1 MAPGIPR
8 VAGVRSRVVIL
19 VILCIV
25 LCVYLSVCQGHSQA
39 LPENFLMI
47 LRDATLCV
55 LDIEAMTS
63 LSAKATSRLHEAFRP
78 KTRGA
83 YLSMFRTFVAFC
95 IYIKCALAKVDIQV
109 VLSFLECLVM
119 NGCST
124 SMVENYVSAI
134 KAHFVL
140 HDLSFG
146 VFDHPKLK
154 YFLKAL
160 RINRPLSVKSHN
172 IISLDTLALIS
183 SACKDLSS
191 GVVYR
196 AVFLVAF
203 FGFFRLS
210 NLAPH
215 AILSFDETRHLTGHD
230 IFFTKDFVKVLLKW
244 TKTIQTRDRVQCV
257 TLPRLHDK
265 RICPYAALKA
275 LFKIYPMSSKS
286 SLFQIT
292 TTHGYTTLTDSRV
305 RKTLKKIN
313 QSLGFNP
320 SFHTFHDFRRSGA
333 TFAYNSH
340 IPIQE
345 IKRHGTWSS
354 DCVWRYIQSDHSS
367 GESLAVTLA
376 STINAL

>member
-1 MAPGIPR
+1 
-8 VAGVRSRVVIL
+8 
-19 VILCIV
+19 
-25 LCVYLSVCQGHSQA
+25 
-39 LPENFLMI
+39 
-47 LRDATLCV
+47 
-55 LDIEAMTS
+55 
-63 LSAKATSRLHEAFRP
+63 
-78 KTRGA
+78 
-83 YLSMFRTFVAFC
+83 MFRTFVAFC

-124 SMVENYVSAI
+124 SMVENYVSVI

-160 RINRPLSVKSHN
+160 RVNRPLSVKSHN

-183 SACKDLSS
+183 SACKDFSS
-191 GVVYR
+191 GVVCR

-230 IFFTKDFVKVLLKW
+230 IFFTKHFVKVLLKW

-275 LFKIYPMSSKS
+275 LFKTYPMSSKS
-286 SLFQIT
+286 SLFSNQY
-292 TTHGYTTLTDSRV
+292 YTVL
-305 RKTLKKIN
+305 
-313 QSLGFNP
+313 
-320 SFHTFHDFRRSGA
+320 H
-333 TFAYNSH
+333 H
-340 IPIQE
+340 I
-345 IKRHGTWSS
+345 
-354 DCVWRYIQSDHSS
+354 D
-367 GESLAVTLA
+367 
-376 STINAL
+376 